1 MYIFSHIAT
10 NLSLTYF
17 SVKHKTNINS
27 DSYHIYLLIN
37 GSVTVNDNNSKYHM
51 EQEDIILLRPFNN
64 YLFESVTPNV
74 MMDLKIPANFFESY
88 IPSESTVLCNSTLG
102 RKKNYNKL
110 RSVLTDF
117 IVTFQQQNNYLK
129 LCSLIFKLFDTLNND
144 FLSAKSGTNDYSI
157 ESRIAKITNY
167 IHANYAMPLNLSTL
181 ADYMFLSPQ
190 YLSKFIKEHFNTTFS
205 KYLCNIRMEHAA
217 DELVKTTHSITTV
230 AFNNGFSNTTTFNRL
245 FKEVYNNTPTA
256 YRKNYEDNIKAPEI
270 KPGTATVQFENIK
283 PFFNNKSSASYTIN
297 VTSGKP
303 MNYPWAEIINVGLA
317 ETILSYNFQSS
328 FSEFQKKIHF
338 KYLRFQNIF
347 SKKIFFPIQETDLYD
362 FTFFDDMMDFIK
374 NNDILPFIEL
384 GAKPPKVA
392 YVIMDDFN
400 TAHYHTEALSYRLK
414 AFDNLLRHSINRYGL
429 EYVSSWKF
437 ELWIGQDENL
447 ILYQTPESYLNEYL
461 EFNKIIKKYLP
472 VSHLGG
478 PGFNTSGNI
487 ENLVNILYEFQKRK
501 VTPSFISI
509 YLYSYEPSLDTS
521 QSNSNEVPF
530 RIISHDS
537 KRFKNVYS
545 NVKGLVRQILPSTIP
560 IYVTE
565 FNSNVFANF
574 IANSMFQASFICKNA
589 LDLLNDADGIAY
601 WLFSDTSNN
610 DFSERPKDSVSALG
624 LVDIYGIKK
633 PSCFAYEFLSRLG
646 NTLVS
651 QGSNYIMT
659 SFNDLKYQ
667 ILAYNYA
674 HYNKYFSINC
684 SETVEF
690 QNTYS
695 IFESIDNT
703 QMTFNIDN
711 LPPGRY
717 SIRKYTLNR
726 ENGSFLDEYLRIF
739 KFGNL
744 TVDEIKYM
752 MLNLQKT
759 EVEYYKSICI
769 PRQSVSYVDCDGS
782 MKINVSL
789 EPHEINFISIT
800 KRYS

>member
-10 NLSLTYF
+10 NISLTYF
-17 SVKHKTNINS
+17 SVKHKTSIIS

-37 GSVTVNDNNSKYHM
+37 GSVAVNDNNSKYNM
-51 EQEDIILLRPFNN
+51 EKEDIILIQPDKDYSL
-64 YLFESVTPNV
+64 ESVTPNV

-88 IPSESTVLCNSTLG
+88 IPSEYTVSCNSTLG
-102 RKKNYNKL
+102 LKKHYQKL
-110 RSVLTDF
+110 RSVLSDF
-117 IVTFQQQNNYLK
+117 IVTFQQENNYLK
-129 LCSLIFKLFDTLNND
+129 LCSLIFELFDVLNND
-144 FLSAKSGTNDYSI
+144 FLSKKPGNSSYTI

-167 IHANYAMPLNLSTL
+167 INTNYAMPLNLSTL
-181 ADYMFLSPQ
+181 ADHMFLSPQ
-190 YLSKFIKEHFNTTFS
+190 YLSKFIKEYFKTSFS
-205 KYLCNIRMEHAA
+205 KYLCTIRMNHAS
-217 DELVKTTHSITTV
+217 DELLKTTHSITTV

-245 FKEVYNNTPTA
+245 FKEIYNMTPTA
-256 YRKNYEDNIKAPEI
+256 YRKEYEENIKPTEI
-270 KPGTATVQFENIK
+270 IPGTATVQFENIK
-283 PFFNNKSSASYTIN
+283 PLFNNKSSASYNIN
-297 VTSGKP
+297 AKSKEP
-303 MNYPWAEIINVGLA
+303 ISYPWAEIINAGLA
-317 ETILSYNFQSS
+317 ETILSYNFQSA
-328 FSEFQKKIHF
+328 FSEFQKKLHF
-338 KYLRFQNIF
+338 KYIRFQNIF
-347 SKKIFFPIQETDLYD
+347 SKKIFFPIQETEMYD
-362 FTFFDDMMDFIK
+362 FTFFDDMMDYIK
-374 NNDILPFIEL
+374 NNDVLPFIEL
-384 GAKPPKVA
+384 GAKPPKIA
-392 YVIMDDFN
+392 YVAMDDFN
-400 TAHYHTEALSYRLK
+400 SMHYHTESLSYRLK
-414 AFDNLLRHSINRYGL
+414 AFDHLLRHSINRYGL

-447 ILYQTPESYLNEYL
+447 ILYQSPESYLNEFL
-461 EFNKIIKKYLP
+461 EFNKIIQKYLP

-487 ENLVNILYEFQKRK
+487 ENLVNILHEFRNRK

-509 YLYSYEPSLDTS
+509 YLYSYEPPTDAS

-537 KRFKNVYS
+537 KRFKNAYS
-545 NVKGLVRQILPSTIP
+545 YVKGLVRQILPSTIP

-574 IANSMFQASFICKNA
+574 IASSLFQASFICKNA
-589 LDLLNDADGIAY
+589 LDLINDADGIAY
-601 WLFSDTSNN
+601 WLFSDISNM
-610 DFSERPKDSVSALG
+610 DFSERQKNSVSALG
-624 LVDIYGIKK
+624 LVDIYGIRK
-633 PSCFAYEFLSRLG
+633 PSYFAYEFLSRLG
-646 NTLVS
+646 NTLTS
-651 QGSNYIMT
+651 QGPNYIMT

-667 ILAYNYA
+667 IIAFNYA

-703 QMTFNIDN
+703 EITFNIDN
-711 LPPGRY
+711 LVPGRY
-717 SIRKYTLNR
+717 GIRKYTLNR
-726 ENGSFLDEYLRIF
+726 ENGSFLDEYLKIF
-739 KFGNL
+739 KSGNL

-782 MKINVSL
+782 MKITVSL